1 MNNAKVKLTAQFSSR
16 GYSRTFNVLDDLAL
30 EIAYPKD
37 NVTLGVVTA
46 EKTLERE
53 TSLTNRLISEYRNCE
68 ESKMNDLHLEICEDL
83 KKKIKMLRNYRD
95 ELLNTKECRVYVS
108 SELYKNNDGK
118 KCLRVAKTRNLSLVE
133 FTNKNMV
140 DMFVDKRDIGNT
152 ILLGLTEEL
161 YKKAVDLNVGNKI
174 MSLGVFGLDNISSN
188 NLYSSVKGF
197 LNESYFKDDLGSAVI
212 ADELFSDKL
221 KGLVEIER
229 VESAIYYSS
238 NWLPNN
244 ITLGIKAFLCDM
256 YGLSQVKVTDE
267 FNKSIYVYL
276 KGNSDVRMDGKPVG
290 LPDDSFDVVEVK
302 LNLELNLDGVD
313 LVAEKTVYVNAV
325 LKDLIK

>member
-37 NVTLGVVTA
+37 NVTLGVVTV

-118 KCLRVAKTRNLSLVE
+118 KCLRVAKTRNLGLVE

-140 DMFVDKRDIGNT
+140 NMFVDKKAIENT
-152 ILLGLTEEL
+152 ILLDLTRDV
-161 YKKAVDLNVGNKI
+161 YKDACKLNLGHKI
-174 MSLGVFGLDNISSN
+174 MCFGVVGLKH
-188 NLYSSVKGF
+188 KGF
-197 LNESYFKDDLGSAVI
+197 LDESYLKDDFNSAVI
-212 ADELFSDKL
+212 IDKLFSDKL
-221 KGLVEIER
+221 RYSINLDR
-229 VESAIYYSS
+229 VKSMDYYSFD
-238 NWLPNN
+238 WLPNN
-244 ITLGIKAFLCDM
+244 ITLGLKAFLCDM

-267 FNKSIYVYL
+267 FNKSMYVYL

-290 LPDDSFDVVEVK
+290 SPDDSFDVVEVK
-302 LNLELNLDGVD
+302 LKLELNLNGVD
-313 LVAEKTVYVNAV
+313 LVAEKTAYVNAM
-325 LKDLIK
+325 LKALIK